1 MTATRSSPPI
11 RIVVA
16 LAATYALYAVL
27 LNSVGTVILQSIAT
41 FAISKTSGS
50 ILEGCKDLTIA
61 IVSFFLASSLP
72 RIGYRRA
79 LVVGLVALGCACAAM
94 PLLHSFEMTA
104 LSFVITGATFGL
116 AKVGV
121 YGAIGLVAPDPHRHA
136 SLTGLIEGVFMAGV
150 LGGYWL
156 FSVFID
162 PELKF
167 AWLRV
172 YWVLGGCCLALAV
185 LWLLSPLDETP
196 LRSEGQSS
204 PVASF
209 VAMLSLLR
217 QPIVGAFL
225 LCAFLYVLIE
235 QGLGTWMP
243 TFNNEVLRLSP
254 QLSVEI
260 TSIYALTLCIGR
272 IGASFVLRRFSR
284 FTFLITCTIAMAP
297 LVLIALA
304 ATAQST
310 HGPLVERW
318 QAVSGSVLI
327 LPLIGLLLAPIY
339 PTINSVVLSAL
350 PVERQ
355 ASMTGLIVVF
365 SALGGTLG
373 SFLTARIFAAFGGR
387 IAVAS
392 VLVPVAL
399 LLVGLMVLRR
409 LSHAARPAK
418 AELSRQSS

>member
-1 MTATRSSPPI
+1 MTSARSSSRFLVI
-11 RIVVA
+11 VA

-27 LNSVGTVILQSIAT
+27 LNSVGTVILQSIET
-41 FAISKTSGS
+41 FAIAKTSGS

-61 IVSFFLASSLP
+61 AVSFLLASSLP

-79 LVVGLVALGCACAAM
+79 LIVGLVLLAAACAAM
-94 PLLHSFEMTA
+94 PLLHSFQMTA
-104 LSFVITGATFGL
+104 LSFVVTGATFGL
-116 AKVGV
+116 AKVAV
-121 YGAIGLVAPDPHRHA
+121 YGTIGLVAPDPHRHA
-136 SLTGLIEGVFMAGV
+136 SLTGLIEGIFMAGV

-156 FSVFID
+156 FSAFID
-162 PELKF
+162 PEVRL

-172 YWVLGGCCLALAV
+172 YWVLAACSIGVAV
-185 LWLLSPLDETP
+185 LWALAPLDETP
-196 LRSEGQSS
+196 LRIDRKASS
-204 PVASF
+204 GASF
-209 VAMLSLLR
+209 VAMLLLLR
-217 QPIVGAFL
+217 QPIVGTFL
-225 LCAFLYVLIE
+225 ACAFLYVLIE

-254 QLSVEI
+254 KLSVEI
-260 TSIYALTLCIGR
+260 TSIYALTLCLGR
-272 IGASFVLRRFSR
+272 IGASFVLRRLSR
-284 FTFLITCTIAMAP
+284 FAFLIFCTLAILP
-297 LVLIALA
+297 LVIVALTM
-304 ATAQST
+304 TAHSVE
-310 HGPLVERW
+310 GPLVETW
-318 QAVSGSVLI
+318 SAVSWSVMI

-373 SFLTARIFAAFGGR
+373 SFLTARIFATFGGR

-399 LLVGLMVLRR
+399 LLIGLLFLRR
-409 LSHAARPAK
+409 LVHAARPAK
-418 AELSRQSS
+418 ADLAAEPC